1 MIARPIGSL
10 LTPGALM
17 LGLALTG
24 CSGSPATDVS
34 TDEATAVSLGTYD
47 RAGSALART
56 PAAGRVAV
64 APERSTPQ
72 TVRSGLSDFDPE
84 SSLLIRDTV
93 VVNNEQRT
101 DDPCRPNGNG
111 VQPKK
116 WSFGYL
122 LSQVAARAG
131 IDQKVFTHNWLAN
144 WAITTR
150 VNGDTL
156 SETRPPDQAPSTS
169 TLAQR
174 IYDMWQRHSSDG
186 TGSGSSGGPI
196 KLDLTKAPFRLLAIV
211 NRFDLM
217 ASPLT
222 GEGASGAS
230 GELRFVFGV
239 LDLDQGSGAPCP
251 QIQHGLLE
259 GTGKQMLI
267 LEYAVDTLTAQAQ
280 IDWAER
286 WRELS
291 IYPRGT
297 EPTVNNDYATNLEQ
311 LTELV
316 VSANQAGDIRGHLIR
331 IRTEETVDDFNWD
344 MREFVPSA
352 TTKFLVPGTVKQTPR
367 NDLNHTDT
375 LPGSSDLGYWIND
388 NSKAIDRDLAV
399 VPDQF
404 PATTR
409 DGLHRYTTKY
419 FLGSHSTNHG
429 GMTYWQPADG
439 TAVDA
444 ESRHNFSMHTC
455 SGCHSAETGTFFFHI
470 NSREFD
476 ETSELSG
483 FLRGDGAGGPLIVPD
498 PVTGFPREFNE
509 LGSRQAFLLGFL
521 GL

>member
-1 MIARPIGSL
+1 MIARPIGCL
-10 LTPGALM
+10 LAPSALL
-17 LGLALTG
+17 LGVALTG
-24 CSGSPATDVS
+24 CSGTPATDVS
-34 TDEATAVSLGTYD
+34 TNDVTAPAPAAYD
-47 RAGSALART
+47 RAGSALERG
-56 PAAGRVAV
+56 PAAGHVTR
-64 APERSTPQ
+64 APERRAPQ
-72 TVRSGLSDFDPE
+72 TVRSGLGYFDAE
-84 SSLLIRDTV
+84 SSLLIRDTA
-93 VVNNEQRT
+93 VVNNEDRT
-101 DDPCRPNGNG
+101 DDPCSPNASA

-131 IDQKVFTHNWLAN
+131 IDERVFAHNWLAN

-156 SETRPPDQAPSTS
+156 SATLPPPAASNPQS
-169 TLAQR
+169 LARR
-174 IYDMWQRHSSDG
+174 IYDMWQRHSG
-186 TGSGSSGGPI
+186 TGNTAGGPI
-196 KLDLTKAPFRLLAIV
+196 ALDLTKAPLRLLAIV

-217 ASPLT
+217 SSPLT

-239 LDLDQGSGAPCP
+239 LDLDSGGGPCS
-251 QIQHGLLE
+251 QIQHGLIE
-259 GTGKQMLI
+259 GAGKQMLI

-280 IDWAER
+280 IDWAQR

-291 IYPRGT
+291 VYPRG
-297 EPTVNNDYATNLEQ
+297 NDDYLRNLEQ
-311 LTELV
+311 LTEFV
-316 VSANQAGDIRGHLIR
+316 VSANQAGDTRGHLIR
-331 IRTEETVDDFNWD
+331 IRTEESVDDFNWD

-352 TTKFLVPGTVKQTPR
+352 TTKFLVPATVKQTPR
-367 NDLNHTDT
+367 DDLNHTDT

-404 PATTR
+404 PATTS

-429 GMTYWQPADG
+429 GMTYWQPAAG
-439 TAVDA
+439 TSVDA

-470 NSREFD
+470 NGREFND
-476 ETSELSG
+476 QSELSG
-483 FLRGDGAGGPLIVPD
+483 FLQGDGAGGPLVVSD
-498 PVTGFPREFNE
+498 PVNGFQREFNE
-509 LGSRQAFLLGFL
+509 LASRTTFLLGFL
-521 GL
+521 GE